1 VGEVAVRSAVQQVEK
16 GLKKRDLKMRMQIGS
31 LCAVIAASGFAASA
45 HADMVEVVGGQTS
58 VLLDLELIGSVTDLV
73 LTGVSNDTIVPGN
86 LGPDSVAFAIT
97 SPDAASNP
105 TTFMYDTDD
114 FSDSFSGVIGHRGTI
129 TFNDSITLGNFDIG
143 YDAALEAFTVSDTFF
158 DGSGLGALFAVDITD
173 AAPGEATFDVM
184 GDLLITANFATIL
197 LDLGLTTTDLTGAD
211 VGDAFVQGL
220 NIPGPGGF
228 ALAGLAL
235 FTARRRRG

>member
-1 VGEVAVRSAVQQVEK
+1 MGEVAVRSAVQQAEK
-16 GLKKRDLKMRMQIGS
+16 EIKKRDLKMRMQIGS

-45 HADMVEVVGGQTS
+45 NADMVEVVGGQTN

-73 LTGVSNDTIVPGN
+73 LTGVSDDTIVPGN

-114 FSDSFSGVIGHRGTI
+114 FSGTFSGVIGHRGTI
-129 TFNDSITLGNFDIG
+129 TFNESITLGNFDIV
-143 YDAALEAFTVSDTFF
+143 YDADLEAFTVNDTFF
-158 DGSGLGALFAVDITD
+158 DGTGLGALFAVGITD
-173 AAPGEATFDVM
+173 AAPGESTFDVM
-184 GDLLITANFATIL
+184 GDLLITQNFATIL
-197 LDLGLTTTDLTGAD
+197 LDLGLTTSDLTGAD